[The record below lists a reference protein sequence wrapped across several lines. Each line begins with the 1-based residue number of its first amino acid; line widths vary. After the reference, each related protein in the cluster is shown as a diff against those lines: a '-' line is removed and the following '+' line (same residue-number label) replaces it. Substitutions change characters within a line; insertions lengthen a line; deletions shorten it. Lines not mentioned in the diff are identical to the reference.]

1 MDLIFEL
8 IAPRIGYKQSDSF
21 VPEPAAFLPFDLQA
35 LERSYGSETNS
46 PLVNHALPALQA
58 ALIARQQWHPRAEP
72 LVCWLPTLPKWA
84 TEFRQALGRQPCR
97 FVARTRQAAQDR
109 KAAGT

>member
-8 IAPRIGYKQSDSF
+8 IAPRVGYKQSDSF

-46 PLVNHALPALQA
+46 PLVDRALSALQA
-58 ALIARQQWHPRAEP
+58 ALIARQQWRPRAEP
-72 LVCWLPTLPKWA
+72 LVFSVGSRLAPIAYPVRV
-84 TEFRQALGRQPCR
+84 FRSQPEA
-97 FVARTRQAAQDR
+97 VLA
-109 KAAGT
+109 